1 MKGIN
6 HLNRIV
12 FQILQ
17 CIYGI
22 RTWLPQAK
30 GERTLPFLAH
40 HFEDIY
46 DNFKPVHNTATLNS
60 QVKGIVQE
68 FAAKLAQITI
78 IHYRKSVSDCIKQIN
93 LQPNPLSFPQRGH
106 QLSYPKRKN

>member
-12 FQILQ
+12 FQISQ
-17 CIYGI
+17 CIHGI

-40 HFEDIY
+40 YFEGIY
-46 DNFKPVHNTATLNS
+46 DNFKPAHNTATLNS

-68 FAAKLAQITI
+68 FATNHASKI
-78 IHYRKSVSDCIKQIN
+78 
-93 LQPNPLSFPQRGH
+93 LS
-106 QLSYPKRKN
+106 